1 MVHFWDP
8 LGLHVLQTEGETR
21 RNGETDEK
29 DILKQKSGCQWRP
42 AWYSPIVLTVS
53 GYEIG
58 LRRSYSSCPAV
69 SQIPRLI
76 SFSSTWS
83 NGDMERQRPKPSAAT
98 YCNIVGTI
106 AEATRHIFMREGT
119 CRESYQETGLPH
131 TSVPHHHTLKT
142 TIIIISAV
150 MFSLLT
156 LTARILFFS
165 RQNGI
170 LRFTSFPQTI
180 KLLRSVSYQEFPCGL
195 S

>member
-1 MVHFWDP
+1 
-8 LGLHVLQTEGETR
+8 
-21 RNGETDEK
+21 
-29 DILKQKSGCQWRP
+29 
-42 AWYSPIVLTVS
+42 
-53 GYEIG
+53 
-58 LRRSYSSCPAV
+58 
-69 SQIPRLI
+69 
-76 SFSSTWS
+76 
-83 NGDMERQRPKPSAAT
+83 MERQRPKPSAAT

-170 LRFTSFPQTI
+170 LRSTSFPQTNE
-180 KLLRSVSYQEFPCGL
+180 LLRSVSYQEFPCGL